1 MMVSALNKS
10 GTRKIEQAN
19 IAILPCVETGSLYNL
34 TGNSLTMKVA
44 VSVSRHTLQQA
55 RS

>member
-1 MMVSALNKS
+1 MMVFALNKS

-19 IAILPCVETGSLYNL
+19 IAVLPCVETESLYNL
-34 TGNSLTMKVA
+34 TSNSLTMQVA
-44 VSVSRHTLQQA
+44 VSRHTLQQA